1 MKRNPLECGVFEDE
15 ETARKY
21 SRESEKW
28 MENIAKSFISVA
40 KKWGITNGRVLD
52 VGTGP
57 GSLAIEFAKKI
68 PNTKVV
74 GLDLSDVVLAVAS
87 ENARRNEVAS
97 RVSFKKGNAEDM
109 PFDDD
114 TFDLVIS
121 SNTLHLL
128 EDPVQ
133 MFNEVQRVLTCEG
146 RFFISDFRRSL
157 LGIFTVHIRASYSS
171 KEVRDLL
178 NKSELQNWEV
188 KDSFFWLTIL
198 SKEKE

>member
-1 MKRNPLECGVFEDE
+1 MKRKPLECGVFEDE
-15 ETARKY
+15 EAARKY
-21 SRESEKW
+21 SRESGKW
-28 MENIAKSFISVA
+28 MGNIAKSFISVA
-40 KKWGITNGRVLD
+40 KKWGITNGTVLD

-57 GSLAIEFAKKI
+57 GSLATEFAKKL
-68 PNTKVV
+68 PHTKVV

-87 ENARRNEVAS
+87 ENAHKNEVAS

-128 EDPVQ
+128 EDPVE
-133 MFNEVQRVLTCEG
+133 MFNEVQRVLSPEG
-146 RFFISDFRRSL
+146 KFFISDFRRSL
-157 LGIFTVHIRASYSS
+157 LGIFTVHIRASYSL
-171 KEVRDLL
+171 KEVEDLL
-178 NKSELQNWEV
+178 NKSELQNWKV

-198 SKEKE
+198 SKE